1 MGDLTTVIFHYAE
14 SFGAGGGQELSKAD
28 VFYH

>member
-14 SFGAGGGQELSKAD
+14 SFGAGGRLELNKED
-28 VFYH
+28 VFYN